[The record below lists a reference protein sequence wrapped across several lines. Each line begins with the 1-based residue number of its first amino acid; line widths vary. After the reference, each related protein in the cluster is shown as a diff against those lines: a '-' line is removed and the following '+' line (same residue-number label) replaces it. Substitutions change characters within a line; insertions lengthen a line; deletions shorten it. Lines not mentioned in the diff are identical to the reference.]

1 MAVRITKKLIESARQ
16 RLHSGAPACDPDLSR
31 EDCNRIE
38 RVMYMRFLVERNP
51 SIDVFGKFKRI
62 AAGRYATA
70 LDEWIAARKDKLLY
84 DTLSRNSPETGTDE
98 TCKPYEQK
106 ET

>member
-1 MAVRITKKLIESARQ
+1 MAVRITKKLIESARK
-16 RLHSGAPACDPDLSR
+16 RMRSGAPACDPDLSR

-51 SIDVFGKFKRI
+51 GLNVFEKFKRI
-62 AAGRYATA
+62 AAGRYATV

-84 DTLSRNSPETGTDE
+84 DTLSHNHQDDM
-98 TCKPYEQK
+98 
-106 ET
+106 